1 MDLQT
6 DPHSKQLRGL
16 PKFAQVS
23 PLKVGDEC
31 ALLSLSEMKGSLL
44 FRLILLL
51 HIHLQ
56 ASEACNERYDVWKY
70 SYLFSKLEEALIS
83 NRTVMDLLRQRFMI
97 TDSVGIGFNV
107 QLEIVNGTNLS
118 NTCDN
123 DHYYDPSDTF
133 CPSNSSAYH
142 WKLCYLPDKYGYNNI
157 LQLTFISQTLT
168 KREAERKK
176 INTDAAISWLSLLHG
191 NALSSVFPRII
202 YYPHIDP
209 YDDDDYYPFPVSMT
223 LVMDTLDCNPPIPM
237 TQCVLSELL
246 SWVCISCFKRPYCLL

>member
-1 MDLQT
+1 
-6 DPHSKQLRGL
+6 
-16 PKFAQVS
+16 
-23 PLKVGDEC
+23 
-31 ALLSLSEMKGSLL
+31 MKGSLL

-56 ASEACNERYDVWKY
+56 ASEACNEHYDVWQY

-83 NRTVMDLLRQRFMI
+83 KRTVMDLLRQRFMI

-118 NTCDN
+118 NTCVD
-123 DHYYDPSDTF
+123 YSYDPSDTF
-133 CPSNSSAYH
+133 CPSNSSDYH
-142 WKLCYLPDKYGYNNI
+142 WKLCYLPYEYGYSNI
-157 LQLTFISQTLT
+157 LQLTFISQTLS

-191 NALSSVFPRII
+191 NALSSLFPLIF
-202 YYPHIDP
+202 YPDIEP
-209 YDDDDYYPFPVSMT
+209 YDDDYDDDDDDDYPLYVSMT

-237 TQCVLSELL
+237 TQCALSELL
-246 SWVCISCFKRPYCLL
+246 SWVCLFEIAYCLL